1 MKKGTLL
8 FLANDLSY
16 NACTD
21 LNLNIENQ
29 LESTFIETINS
40 KKSNIVF
47 GYLWLTSVQGRF

>member
-8 FLANDLSY
+8 FVANHLSY